1 MKPNRLISVAELVRR
16 VGCSKA
22 WVYRVFATGGELH
35 HTLVDKKVDLDDPDV
50 KSFCG
55 LHDYKEPDGVSVVAA
70 ARKKPRAKRKAKPSE
85 QLAVEPPT
93 PENSIDVESAD
104 DATATELLEMPL
116 GQVVARYGTA
126 GALKE
131 YVQVIKALVQ
141 TRGYEEEQ
149 ERKRDMF
156 IHRVHAEQL
165 IVYVDTLQK
174 TLLSDAVKNMATRAI
189 TQAKAG
195 TPKRDIEKAMREVIT
210 RTIKSGKAEMVRRL
224 RDV

>member
-22 WVYRVFATGGELH
+22 WVYRVFAANGELH

-70 ARKKPRAKRKAKPSE
+70 ARKKPRAKRKAKPAAP
-85 QLAVEPPT
+85 LAVEPPT
-93 PENSIDVESAD
+93 PENSIDVESAE

-149 ERKRDMF
+149 QRKRKEY

-165 IVYVDTLQK
+165 IIYVDTLQK
-174 TLLSDAVKNMATRAI
+174 TLLSDTVKNIATRTI
-189 TQAKAG
+189 TQVKANASR
-195 TPKRDIEKAMREVIT
+195 RDIEKSMRAVIT
-210 RTIKSGKAEMVRRL
+210 KTIRASKADLDRRL